1 MVIQELQPRT
11 HSQQAYTCIR
21 QKIISL
27 QLPPGSVINEAAL
40 QKELQ
45 LGRTPIREAL
55 KQLSLEK
62 LVTILPRRGM
72 FVTDIKITDLQRLF
86 EVRIV
91 LESLAVQLAMQHGTE
106 AQWQEMQ
113 QVLDDLPAESITAVS
128 KNEQLISIDEKCHQ
142 LIYAATHNEFL
153 QDTLTTMYALSLRL
167 WYFFLA
173 KIGDMEGAVM
183 EHQHI
188 LDALQSNNTEEAVR
202 LMEGHIHT
210 FQEEIQAVMF

>member
-11 HSQQAYTCIR
+11 HSQQAYTCIK

-27 QLPPGSVINEAAL
+27 QLPPGDVINEAAL
-40 QKELQ
+40 QNELQ

-62 LVTILPRRGM
+62 LVNIVPRRGM

-91 LESLAVQLAMQHGTE
+91 LESLAVQLAMQHGTA

-113 QVLDDLPAESITAVS
+113 QVLDDLPAEGATAVN
-128 KNEQLISIDEKCHQ
+128 KNNHLIAVDEKCHQ
-142 LIYAATHNEFL
+142 LIYTATHNEFL

-188 LDALQSNNTEEAVR
+188 LDALQSGDSEEAVR
-202 LMEGHIHT
+202 LMEGHIRT

>member
-1 MVIQELQPRT
+1 M
-11 HSQQAYTCIR
+11 
-21 QKIISL
+21 
-27 QLPPGSVINEAAL
+27 INETAL
-40 QKELQ
+40 QDELQ

-62 LVTILPRRGM
+62 LVTIVPRRGM

-91 LESLAVQLAMQHGTE
+91 LEGLAVQLAIQHGTA

-113 QVLDDLPAESITAVS
+113 QVLDDLPTEGVTTVNKNAHLIT
-128 KNEQLISIDEKCHQ
+128 LDEKCHQ
-142 LIYAATHNEFL
+142 LIYEATRNEFL

-167 WYFFLA
+167 WYFFLS

-188 LDALQSNNTEEAVR
+188 LDALQSGDSEKAVR
-202 LMEGHIHT
+202 LMEKHIRT
-210 FQEEIQAVMF
+210 FQNEIQAVMV

>member
-11 HSQQAYTCIR
+11 HSQQAYACIKH
-21 QKIISL
+21 KIISL
-27 QLPPGSVINEAAL
+27 QLPPGSVLNETTL
-40 QKELQ
+40 QNELG

-62 LVTILPRRGM
+62 LVTIVPRRGM

-91 LESLAVQLAMQHGTE
+91 LEGLAVQLAIQYGTS

-113 QVLDDLPAESITAVS
+113 QVLDGLPAGNKAIAN
-128 KNEQLISIDEKCHQ
+128 KNAHLIALDEKCHQ
-142 LIYAATHNEFL
+142 LIYEATCNEFL

-188 LDALQSNNTEEAVR
+188 LDALQSGDSEEAVR
-202 LMEGHIHT
+202 LMEGHIRT
-210 FQEEIQAVMF
+210 FQEEILAVMV